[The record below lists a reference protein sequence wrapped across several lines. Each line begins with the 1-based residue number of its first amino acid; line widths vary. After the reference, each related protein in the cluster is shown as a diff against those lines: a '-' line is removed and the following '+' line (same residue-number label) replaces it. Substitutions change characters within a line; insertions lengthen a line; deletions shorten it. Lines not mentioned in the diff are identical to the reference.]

1 MEVISTM
8 GGTLTYS
15 DGNHRYDWNGEKV
28 DLSISAVAAQYAI
41 PFSAASG
48 WAARTIRIKLLKV
61 FSEGTNEISDLE
73 AWAKDI
79 CGEPN
84 RVTREAASVGTAV
97 HSYVE
102 SVAHGL
108 EPDLSDD
115 EDVAKCQKGLRD
127 WFDANV
133 AEVIDIERRL
143 YSLRWKVAG
152 TCDMVARLHD
162 GTGTGTVHVL
172 DWKGVT
178 DLSATL
184 KPGHAGQLAAYRS
197 MLEEAGEQIDGAI
210 LVRFSRKTGAVE
222 ATAFPN
228 YEADLMA
235 FEAALHLARYTV
247 KGEVA

>member
-1 MEVISTM
+1 MTDMETIKTL
-8 GGTLTYS
+8 GGTLTFS
-15 DGNHRYDWNGEKV
+15 AGKHRYEWNGEKV
-28 DLSISAVAAQYAI
+28 DLSISAVAAQYAV

-48 WAARTIRIKLLKV
+48 WAAKTIRIKLLKV
-61 FSEGTNEISDLE
+61 FSEGTNEISDLD

-143 YSLRWKVAG
+143 YSKRYRIAG
-152 TCDMVARLHD
+152 TADMVARLRNKE
-162 GTGTGTVHVL
+162 VHVI

-184 KPGHAGQLAAYRS
+184 KPGHAGQLAAYRA
-197 MLEEAGEQIDGAI
+197 MLNEAGEKIDGCL
-210 LVRFSRKTGAVE
+210 LVRFCRKTGAVE

-228 YEADLMA
+228 YETDLMA